1 MPFEPTLYNRHGAPI
16 YWSPDP
22 ASRETIADKG
32 VTYPLD
38 GNLLVMFAMH
48 RTMQSMNG
56 LVLYL
61 PAQG

>member
-1 MPFEPTLYNRHGAPI
+1 MLVPV
-16 YWSPDP
+16 YWSPNPD
-22 ASRETIADKG
+22 SQETIADKG
-32 VTYPLD
+32 VSYPLD

-61 PAQG
+61 PAQESA